1 MICFIYACDVRYKV
15 RIHDSLEVRK
25 SSTLGRPLQT
35 CVLLFIPE
43 SNGNKT
49 WKALQGPAFKGH
61 IQPSSFFSQT
71 GGIEASTLRQDVAAH
86 SFIHSSSISLLIIHD
101 VSTAMLWTYYPEHQ

>member
-1 MICFIYACDVRYKV
+1 MACDVRYKV
-15 RIHDSLEVRK
+15 RIRDSLEVRK

-35 CVLLFIPE
+35 CVLFIPE

-49 WKALQGPAFKGH
+49 WKALQGPVFKGR

-86 SFIHSSSISLLIIHD
+86 SFIHQAYLS
-101 VSTAMLWTYYPEHQ
+101 